1 MSTST
6 KDIRIDINLKPE
18 EKIQNVKTFQ
28 NKKYK
33 KQISFQNDNHKI
45 EIFKKLNEGCV
56 LNFIRSSERKESSK
70 TASSEIPKELKYD
83 LSMINKY
90 EEKLNSSLSFISE
103 FDLEQDENN
112 QNNSFNSCDNDD
124 ESIEQIEIKTD
135 EKTNSN
141 KRDSVNDNK
150 DIDLELE
157 NDWNDIQKFLLNKK
171 SSQ

>member
-18 EKIQNVKTFQ
+18 EKIQNVKSFQ

-56 LNFIRSSERKESSK
+56 LNFIRSSERKESAK
-70 TASSEIPKELKYD
+70 TTTSEIPKELKYD

-90 EEKLNSSLSFISE
+90 DEKLNTSLSFISE
-103 FDLEQDENN
+103 FDLEDDENEKEKTF
-112 QNNSFNSCDNDD
+112 SSIDNDD
-124 ESIEQIEIKTD
+124 DVEQVDIYNKNRRKISFDKDD
-135 EKTNSN
+135 EEKE
-141 KRDSVNDNK
+141 KLEKDWK
-150 DIDLELE
+150 DIKEL
-157 NDWNDIQKFLLNKK
+157 LLNKK
-171 SSQ
+171 CF